1 MSLLIIWPSCLPAFL
16 NISQGI
22 EWGGQILSCVARSLP
37 AWSSVCVQGNVLLG
51 SILPFVFKYACLLRA
66 CIPGG
71 IAFAGL
77 AWAPRRLSL
86 LYTSFLTLNIGNIS
100 CAGGDWRGASTFFH
114 GCVLWGEMQRTH
126 FALFAKPHWGPGTWG
141 KERGAE
147 WGGMVRRHHAQQHLR
162 CALGS
167 TNPVLQHEA
176 GWPEGNPVFG
186 SYKVA
191 QSLAR
196 QSDPWFFIWFWLFWV
211 KTFRVVVLES
221 CVWLWPAPPLL
232 LVAFFGKVL
241 EEDACCWGSW
251 FLCLWCVF
259 FFTVFSHFFRED
271 FYSVLC
277 HKVAQH
283 HGWQDKSDF
292 CFFVGFAVFYFF
304 QMGSL
309 WELFKYILVYTNPR
323 LFLSHPLRRPG
334 WKEHCQ
340 THQDSES
347 KK

>member
-1 MSLLIIWPSCLPAFL
+1 
-16 NISQGI
+16 
-22 EWGGQILSCVARSLP
+22 
-37 AWSSVCVQGNVLLG
+37 
-51 SILPFVFKYACLLRA
+51 
-66 CIPGG
+66 
-71 IAFAGL
+71 
-77 AWAPRRLSL
+77 
-86 LYTSFLTLNIGNIS
+86 
-100 CAGGDWRGASTFFH
+100 
-114 GCVLWGEMQRTH
+114 MQRTH

-241 EEDACCWGSW
+241 EEDACCWGFW
-251 FLCLWCVF
+251 FLCLWCGF
-259 FFTVFSHFFRED
+259 FLLFFHISLGKISTVCCATKQHSITDGRTNLIFVFSWVLLFSTFFKWAPSENCLNT
-271 FYSVLC
+271 FWFILT
-277 HKVAQH
+277 Q
-283 HGWQDKSDF
+283 G
-292 CFFVGFAVFYFF
+292 CFFP
-304 QMGSL
+304 
-309 WELFKYILVYTNPR
+309 IP
-323 LFLSHPLRRPG
+323 
-334 WKEHCQ
+334 
-340 THQDSES
+340 
-347 KK
+347 